1 MVCEWRGRVSIEV
14 STGRAVNKQLASHG
28 GEMEAQRRA
37 MSIEMLDS
45 VQTIIGEGCGKPS
58 WSRAALGKGKAAK

>member
-1 MVCEWRGRVSIEV
+1 
-14 STGRAVNKQLASHG
+14 
-28 GEMEAQRRA
+28 MEAQRRA

-58 WSRAALGKGKAAK
+58 WSRAALGKAKAAK